1 MTAPEM
7 ITASDLSVRR
17 NGRLAL
23 RGASFTLRQGE
34 CVGLIG
40 PNGAGKTTLLRA
52 AFGLDRCAAGQSSL
66 AALAASERA
75 RVAAYLPQGR
85 VIAWPVPVRDLV
97 ALGRLP
103 YLEQGA
109 RLPVEVAAL
118 VDHVLDQL
126 DLSGFGERDATAL
139 SGGETAR
146 VLLARALVQQ
156 TPFILADEP
165 AAGLDP
171 GHQISV
177 MRLFRDLAGQGRGV
191 LVTCHDLAL
200 AARFCDRLIVLRD
213 GVLVAEGPPEQVL
226 TAALLADV
234 FGLRARVELT
244 EDGLHLSQMDV
255 LAH

>member
-1 MTAPEM
+1 M
-7 ITASDLSVRR
+7 IFANDLSVRR

-23 RGASFTLRQGE
+23 QGASFTLRRGE

-52 AFGLDRCAAGQSSL
+52 AFGLDRCEGQSSL
-66 AALAASERA
+66 AALAAWERA

-126 DLSGFGERDATAL
+126 DLTGFGERDATAL

-177 MRLFRDLAGQGRGV
+177 MRLFHELAGQQGRGV

-200 AARFCDRLIVLRD
+200 AARFCDRLIVLKD

-234 FGLRARVELT
+234 FGLRARIEAT
-244 EDGLHLSQMDV
+244 QDGLHLSQMDV
-255 LAH
+255 LAD